1 MRKIV
6 VNIFLTL
13 DGVMQGPGG
22 PNEDREGGFEH
33 GGWSVNYWDD
43 RMGRFVG
50 EGLSQPFDLLLGRK
64 TYDIFAAHWPHATDE
79 AAGPLNAATKYVVS
93 TTLASAD
100 WGPAVLIRDNVVE
113 QITRLKQGDGPDL
126 QVHGSSQLVQTLMAN
141 DLVDQFRVM
150 IFPLTLGSGKQLFG
164 DGVRPGNLRLVDSE
178 VSTTGVIIATY
189 EPAGDVRY
197 GSFALEDQP
206 TTPEVAP

>member
-1 MRKIV
+1 M
-6 VNIFLTL
+6 
-13 DGVMQGPGG
+13 
-22 PNEDREGGFEH
+22 
-33 GGWSVNYWDD
+33 
-43 RMGRFVG
+43 
-50 EGLSQPFDLLLGRK
+50 
-64 TYDIFAAHWPHATDE
+64 
-79 AAGPLNAATKYVVS
+79 S

-141 DLVDQFRVM
+141 DLVDQYRLM

-164 DGVRPGNLRLVDSE
+164 DGVRPGNLRLVDSQE
-178 VSTTGVIIATY
+178 STTGVIIATY

-206 TTPEVAP
+206 TTPEGAP